1 MANRHPFSKLRAA
14 MSPER
19 QAANAAATKQMIA
32 ELPLHELRRAR
43 ELTQAHIAEMLRV
56 DQAAVSKLE
65 RRTDMYVQSLRRF
78 IEAMGGQLVVTAKFA
93 EGEVKISN
101 FDRPPAE
108 TIHVREAVR
117 V

>member
-1 MANRHPFSKLRAA
+1 MANRHSFSKLRQA

-19 QAANAAATKQMIA
+19 QAANAAATKQMIS

-43 ELTQAHIAEMLRV
+43 ELTQQHIAEMLHV

-78 IEAMGGQLVVTAKFA
+78 IEAMGGELVVTAKFA

-101 FDRPPAE
+101 FDTPSA
-108 TIHVREAVR
+108 AVIASRQAAR